1 MMIPCPSCKTPN
13 PADAPKCGV
22 CGISLVLNPEEIYT
36 LRFDLQILKKEFKGK
51 IQVLE
56 QKIIFLENQMAFLK
70 LKSENQTEKIIEK
83 PIPKTEKNEL
93 TQVPL
98 SVPKIGIPPIT
109 ERPVP
114 PPPKEKVR
122 KPKPEP
128 SEPAFLEEVLF
139 IPFEHFKDLVLQTYT
154 HYKEQNKLPVFLMSL
169 GGIAA
174 LLLGFG
180 YLLQYTSTYF
190 LEIFKIAFTILTVAF
205 LIFWGIKLPQKNE
218 KFKEF
223 GSALLGLGISLN
235 YLVIYFLSNSAVFAW
250 GSFPVVSFL
259 LIIFNTLL
267 ASWLALR
274 YETKIV
280 VVLSLLGGALA
291 PYYLNVP
298 VSGFYLVYLWVLTLA
313 TILIAQKIKWEWAGI
328 LAFTVVSVVLE
339 SIVFQPNNFV
349 FSFFSQNLILFAFG
363 YLFLYYIF
371 FNGLKIKETLKAR
384 EILILAAN
392 VSLILANCF
401 AIYENAGLRQ
411 SAGYVYLANALI
423 FIVLFLVFRQKLSRQ
438 MQALLWVLAGTFAGF
453 AVPVAFD
460 QRWSGLFWSVEAVA
474 LIYCGFLFRFSTVR
488 YEGYLVLLV
497 ALGKMALTFPVIFLF
512 WQTNLWT
519 EGFINSLVLI
529 ALSAVLVVLFRR
541 NSENCKEWEKYI
553 GYGAFESF
561 ALALAFS
568 FFVFSMFQFRDW
580 GFPTAILGLYFFIF
594 LGKKYNLTLT
604 EFLGWSHFIWL
615 GFGFTAS
622 FAQAENGMT
631 LLSFQPPFG
640 KATMILT
647 FLSLGFLQVYYQKV
661 LPKLIQE
668 LQPNENPTVILF
680 TQLLN
685 SLFFL
690 AIPLG
695 FLPSVNFF
703 YPQYLPLAMWGSV
716 VVAFVLHEITKKR
729 EILIE
734 LHLIILIATVSV
746 LITMDNF
753 DLAKMTILA
762 SLACFVFI
770 FLFRKG
776 YSKTAFSTS
785 PYKLIFSYS
794 FYYVGLCIFLVVLR
808 WGTMNADSG
817 LSFLLTSLYFAL
829 LVFWHK
835 KIVALHNNAWLA
847 FRFSQ
852 VLVNLIALIFFNAS
866 SFLPMN
872 QPDITATFLIFTVLY
887 LLIYRL
893 AGNYPVDEKIRVFDL
908 YWVHIVFA
916 MMYSNIISSFL
927 PEMNGIVTVLLILQA
942 IVVLFNSAIKIYKP
956 LTYLSIGFFALAV
969 FKLYTQDLVNFTEVQ
984 KVIVLMVIGV
994 LMLLSAYL
1002 FVKFRERIE
1011 RK

>member
-1 MMIPCPSCKTPN
+1 MLPCPSCKTPN
-13 PADAPKCGV
+13 PDDAEKCSV

-36 LRFDLQILKKEFKGK
+36 LRFDLQILKKEFQGK
-51 IQVLE
+51 IQALE
-56 QKIIFLENQMAFLK
+56 QKIMLLENQMAFLK
-70 LKSENQTEKIIEK
+70 LKSQAQTEKNIEKAIERPYEK
-83 PIPKTEKNEL
+83 PIPKTEQPQV

-98 SVPKIGIPPIT
+98 SVPKIDLPPIT

-114 PPPKEKVR
+114 PPPKPKV
-122 KPKPEP
+122 KIPKPEP
-128 SEPAFLEEVLF
+128 SEPSFLAEVLF
-139 IPFEHFKDLVLQTYT
+139 IPFAHFQDLAWQTYT
-154 HYKEQNKLPVFLMSL
+154 HYKEQNKLPVFLMAI

-190 LEIFKIAFTILTVAF
+190 LEIFKIAFTVLTVAF

-235 YLVIYFLSNSAVFAW
+235 YLVIYFLSNSVVFAW

-259 LIIFNTLL
+259 LIILNTLL

-298 VSGFYLVYLWVLTLA
+298 VSGFYLVYLWILTLA
-313 TILIAQKIKWEWAGI
+313 TILIAQKIKWEWAGV

-363 YLFLYYIF
+363 YLFLYYSF
-371 FNGLKIKETLKAR
+371 FKGLKIKETLKAR

-401 AIYENAGLRQ
+401 AIYEQAGLRQ

-423 FIVLFLVFRQKLSRQ
+423 FMVLFLVFRQKLSRQ

-488 YEGYLVLLV
+488 YEGYLVLLL
-497 ALGKMALTFPVIFLF
+497 ALGKMALTFPIIFLF
-512 WQTNLWT
+512 WQTDLWT

-529 ALSAVLVVLFRR
+529 ALSAVLVLLFRR
-541 NSENCKEWEKYI
+541 NAENCKEWEKYI
-553 GYGAFESF
+553 AYGVFESLF
-561 ALALAFS
+561 LALAFS

-594 LGKKYNLTLT
+594 LGKKYKLALT
-604 EFLGWSHFIWL
+604 ECLGWSHFVWL
-615 GFGFTAS
+615 GFGILAS

-640 KATMILT
+640 KTTIILT
-647 FLSLGFLQVYYQKV
+647 FLSVGFLQIFYQKV
-661 LPKLIQE
+661 LPKLIPE
-668 LQPNENPTVILF
+668 FQPNENPNVVF
-680 TQLLN
+680 VTQILN

-690 AIPLG
+690 AIPLA

-703 YPQYLPLAMWGSV
+703 YPDYLPLAMWGSV
-716 VVAFVLHEITKKR
+716 VVAFVLHEFTQKK
-729 EILIE
+729 EILLE
-734 LHLIILIATVSV
+734 LQIIIFAATVSV

-753 DLAKMTILA
+753 EIAK
-762 SLACFVFI
+762 
-770 FLFRKG
+770 
-776 YSKTAFSTS
+776 
-785 PYKLIFSYS
+785 
-794 FYYVGLCIFLVVLR
+794 
-808 WGTMNADSG
+808 
-817 LSFLLTSLYFAL
+817 
-829 LVFWHK
+829 
-835 KIVALHNNAWLA
+835 
-847 FRFSQ
+847 
-852 VLVNLIALIFFNAS
+852 
-866 SFLPMN
+866 
-872 QPDITATFLIFTVLY
+872 
-887 LLIYRL
+887 
-893 AGNYPVDEKIRVFDL
+893 
-908 YWVHIVFA
+908 
-916 MMYSNIISSFL
+916 
-927 PEMNGIVTVLLILQA
+927 
-942 IVVLFNSAIKIYKP
+942 
-956 LTYLSIGFFALAV
+956 
-969 FKLYTQDLVNFTEVQ
+969 
-984 KVIVLMVIGV
+984 
-994 LMLLSAYL
+994 
-1002 FVKFRERIE
+1002 
-1011 RK
+1011 